1 MSGTEDKDQSEKKP
15 PSKTALLPKTGW
27 LLAATGVP
35 AAAVVEWRKFA
46 QEHPLVAII
55 LIIAYWLLL
64 ALVKFGSDVVSTL
77 RAKYLKKT
85 TDLIGESIDRWASK
99 FGRDYNQYILV
110 STRYIDQKGLPRI
123 AEKPLEMD
131 EIYVNLKL
139 ASRAP
144 HQVSSSFLTNSSSE
158 AAERKTLM
166 DFLDKNPPSILV
178 VTGGPGS
185 GKTTLIR
192 HTAKQ
197 ILTGRRRKR
206 KIPIIVYLRD
216 HAAILPYLPEHTL
229 REVVSQSLGR
239 RLRAL
244 EAQGWFE
251 KQLATGNCVVFF
263 DGLDEVPREEDR
275 RKVSSWIE
283 HQTTQYPLNDFVIT
297 SRPIGYRTAPIHG
310 ASVMQVRRLTDNQIA
325 WFVKAWY
332 RAESRLDY
340 SEDNAQEIESAADTA
355 AEDLLNRLHNMQALY
370 DLTVN
375 PLLLT
380 MIVNVHKTLGA
391 LPGSRFELYKDI
403 IEVML
408 WRRHDALNIP
418 AMLRGNKKEIVLK
431 DIAFHMMQQRVVALP
446 RQELL
451 DIIGRRLPSVTQ
463 EVTDVEY
470 LASVES
476 SGLLVEQENGVY
488 AFSHLTFQEYLAAGY
503 IRDNRH
509 NQMSVLI
516 RFIGN
521 SWWRETT
528 LLFAAQSDAT
538 PIVEACLAAGTVE
551 ALSLALDCVE
561 EGSEVSIRM
570 RNSVNDLVLEAIQ
583 SGIDAERRRLVIRVV
598 LTQHLKS
605 KVSASTG
612 RKVCP
617 KPITQGI
624 YQIFLQDSD
633 GNHVPDAPNSGSHY
647 FGDEPILGVRGTDA
661 TAFVDWMN
669 EIMEG
674 ELVCSLPRRE
684 ELEESAVRASLRAL
698 GNGERNIWIADGEGA
713 LELWSANGATGVHI
727 TPSAFRDFLSR
738 DIKSSS
744 ALLSACMLVR
754 LRARIQILN
763 LAVEVIDTVA
773 IDAPENGT
781 TALLNPLISRE
792 YGGHIAPEVDGILDL
807 AQIRNVDF
815 SNVSHLSALWPLYRL
830 VAFNYD
836 TTLDESLSTLRD
848 LRYGGGM
855 AHGDPVMMSLALDQ
869 SKGMYLEV
877 TAVED
882 IRTVAMESAFELVVE
897 KERGLLW
904 ARSSRRSPYLVLT
917 DSLEQRLEL
926 AKSAIGSVLSSAL
939 YGTVAHHDDD
949 AGEFAANFA
958 EQALDILAPDRRFPA
973 VEPDRLAGALTDN
986 CEKFERLLRS
996 ESGRMPSRDW
1006 AQRVSEN
1013 LPSIALPIFRREAA
1027 FDSAT
1032 ASGVRVALLCLAGEA
1047 NDYGWQAIS
1056 DQFIEIAAG
1065 LIYLEQ
1071 KVGGEVSV
1079 NETIVVSVE

>member
-1 MSGTEDKDQSEKKP
+1 M
-15 PSKTALLPKTGW
+15 ALLPTAGW

-35 AAAVVEWRKFA
+35 VAAGAEWRKLA
-46 QEHPLVAII
+46 HDHP
-55 LIIAYWLLL
+55 IIAIFLVIIYWLTL
-64 ALVKFGSDVVSTL
+64 ALLKFGSDVLSAL
-77 RAKYLKKT
+77 RSKYLKKT

-123 AEKPLEMD
+123 AGKPLEMD
-131 EIYVNLKL
+131 EIYVNLEL

-144 HQVSSSFLTNSSSE
+144 HQVSSSLLANSSTE
-158 AAERKTLM
+158 VAGRKTLM
-166 DFLDKNPPSILV
+166 DHLDKVPPSILV

-197 ILTGRRRKR
+197 MLTGRRRRR

-216 HAAILPYLPEHTL
+216 HAATLPYLPERTL

-251 KQLATGNCVVFF
+251 RQLASGNCVVFF

-283 HQTTQYPLNDFVIT
+283 QQTTQYPLNDFVIT

-310 ASVMQVRRLTDNQIA
+310 ASVMQVRRLTDSQIA

-332 RAESRLDY
+332 RAETKIDH
-340 SEDNAQEIESAADTA
+340 SEDSAQEVESAADTA

-418 AMLRGNKKEIVLK
+418 AALRGNKKEIVLK
-431 DIAFHMMQQRVVALP
+431 DVAFYMMQQRVVSLP

-451 DIIGRRLPSVTQ
+451 DIVGKRLPSITQ

-509 NQMSVLI
+509 SQMSALI
-516 RFIGN
+516 GFIGN

-538 PIVEACLAAGTVE
+538 PIVEACLTAGTVE

-561 EGSEVSIRM
+561 EASEVSIQM
-570 RNSVNDLVLEAIQ
+570 RTSINDLVFEAIQ

-605 KVSASTG
+605 KVATSTG

-633 GNHVPDAPNSGSHY
+633 GSHRPDAPGSAEHY
-647 FGDEPILGVRGTDA
+647 FGEGPILGVRGVDA
-661 TAFVDWMN
+661 TAFVEWMN
-669 EIMEG
+669 EVMEG
-674 ELVCSLPRRE
+674 ELVCALPLRE
-684 ELEESAVRASLRAL
+684 ELEQNAVRASLRAL
-698 GNGERNIWIADGEGA
+698 GNGKRYIWVAEGDGLA
-713 LELWSANGATGVHI
+713 LWSASGTAVTSVK
-727 TPSAFRDFLSR
+727 PSVFRDFLSS
-738 DIKSSS
+738 DIESSS

-754 LRARIQILN
+754 LRARTQILN
-763 LAVEVIDTVA
+763 LAVDVIDTLA
-773 IDAPENGT
+773 INAPDHGASL
-781 TALLNPLISRE
+781 ALRSPLISRE
-792 YGGHIAPEVDGILDL
+792 YNGQVDPEVTGILDL
-807 AQIRNVDF
+807 DQIRNMDF
-815 SNVSHLSALWPLYRL
+815 SNASHLSVLWSLYRL
-830 VAFNYD
+830 VAFDYVSVVD
-836 TTLDESLSTLRD
+836 GDLSLLKD
-848 LRYGGGM
+848 LRYGGGT
-855 AHGDPVMMSLALDQ
+855 AHGDPVITALVLDQ
-869 SKGMYLEV
+869 SKSLSLEI
-877 TAVED
+877 T
-882 IRTVAMESAFELVVE
+882 TVRDLRRDAMNLAFELVIE
-897 KERGLLW
+897 KERGLSWL
-904 ARSSRRSPYLVLT
+904 RGNRPSPYLVLT
-917 DSLEQRLEL
+917 DTLEERLEPTR
-926 AKSAIGSVLSSAL
+926 SAVGSVFSRVLCSTSA
-939 YGTVAHHDDD
+939 GRDDD
-949 AGEFAANFA
+949 ADTFAASFH
-958 EQALDILAPDRRFPA
+958 ERALEILTPDRNYAAVAPDR
-973 VEPDRLAGALTDN
+973 LTKVLN
-986 CEKFERLLRS
+986 ETCEKFEYLLKS
-996 ESGRMPSRDW
+996 DSRQISSNLW
-1006 AQRVSEN
+1006 ARRVSEN
-1013 LPSIALPIFRREAA
+1013 LRDIAPPMFSRQ
-1027 FDSAT
+1027 AT
-1032 ASGVRVALLCLAGEA
+1032 FEGAVASGVRIALVCLAGEA
-1047 NDYGWQAIS
+1047 DEYGWQDVS
-1056 DQFIEIAAG
+1056 EQFRELAAG
-1065 LIYLEQ
+1065 LMYLEQ
-1071 KVGGEVSV
+1071 KIRGDVPA
-1079 NETIVVSVE
+1079 NEMIVVSVQ